1 MEELV
6 RFLATELVEEPDA
19 VEVSTKETKRAIVI
33 KLNVS
38 PSDVGR
44 VIGKGGRV
52 ANAVRGILRASNR
65 DDERQIILDID

>member
-6 RFLATELVEEPDA
+6 RFLAEELVEEPDA
-19 VEVSTKETKRAIVI
+19 VHVTTKETKRTIVI

-38 PSDVGR
+38 PDDVGR